1 MTTDNCVLK
10 IVNRVRHV
18 IGPIH
23 HLSLKTGALPGRTFP
38 DPREH
43 IKVIFVH
50 PELPRSGL
58 TRPRVLARSIEHGP
72 GEVKP
77 RGLIWPGSSGPTERL
92 CLEPGQQAQ

>member
-10 IVNRVRHV
+10 IVNRVGHV

-23 HLSLKTGALPGRTFP
+23 HLSLEAGSLSGRTFP
-38 DPREH
+38 DPGEH
-43 IKVIFVH
+43 IEVIFVH
-50 PELPRSGL
+50 PELRRTGP
-58 TRPRVLARSIEHGP
+58 TRPRVLARSIQHRP
-72 GEVKP
+72 GEVEP